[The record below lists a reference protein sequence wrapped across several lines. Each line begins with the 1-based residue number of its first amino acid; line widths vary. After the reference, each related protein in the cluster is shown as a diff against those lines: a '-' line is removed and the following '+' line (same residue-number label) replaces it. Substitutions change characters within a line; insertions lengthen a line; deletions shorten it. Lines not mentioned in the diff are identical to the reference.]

1 MKKMQDSSTTETKK
15 TLKSYQF
22 TKINMKMRSI
32 HYQKLKKK
40 NGHRFNDARTHLKF
54 INREL

>member
-40 NGHRFNDARTHLKF
+40 RMGTDSTMP
-54 INREL
+54 ELT